1 MLKRILILF
10 VVVLLGGCASATG
23 PMTPIKFNTNEAE
36 TLPQPEPQR
45 EIPLPEDGKIVVAV
59 YAFKDMTGQRKY
71 QVGVA
76 SFSTALTQGAE
87 PILIK
92 ALQEVGNGNWFR
104 VVERVGLDNLL
115 KERQLIRS
123 SREEAKDSTSLRP
136 VIYAGIIIEGSIIAY
151 DSNVRTGGFGWRWMG
166 ISPSTSYNEDVVTI
180 SLRVI
185 NTQTGEVLL
194 TENVRKTMLS
204 YQIGVSTFKF
214 FDNGTKNFE
223 NEVGMSSTEIGIYVV
238 KAAVEKAVE
247 DLIFDG
253 EKKGL
258 WKFKHKEEKTNAN

>member
-1 MLKRILILF
+1 
-10 VVVLLGGCASATG
+10 
-23 PMTPIKFNTNEAE
+23 MTPIKFNTNEAE
-36 TLPQPEPQR
+36 ALPEPEPQR
-45 EIPLPEDGKIVVAV
+45 FIPPPSDGKIVVAV
-59 YAFKDMTGQRKY
+59 YSFKDMTGQRKF
-71 QVGVA
+71 QIGVA
-76 SFSTALTQGAE
+76 NFSTALTQGAE

-92 ALQEVGNGNWFR
+92 SLQDVGGGQWFR

-123 SREEAKDSTSLRP
+123 SREEAKDPTSLRP
-136 VIYAGIIIEGSIIAY
+136 VIYAGIIIEGSIISY
-151 DSNVRTGGFGWRWMG
+151 DSNVRTGGLGWRWLG
-166 ISPSTSYNEDVVTI
+166 IAPSTSYNEDVVTI

-185 NTQTGEVLL
+185 STQTGEVLV

-204 YQIGVSTFKF
+204 YQLGVSTFKF
-214 FDNGTKNFE
+214 FDQGTKSFE
-223 NEVGMSSTEIGIYVV
+223 QEIGMSSTEVGIYVV

-258 WKFKHKEEKTNAN
+258 WKFKHIEENKNAN